1 MRLKW
6 NTVSSSTAVM
16 WDDAESALCC
26 LAAHSSGHCV
36 QRNQFCLIQLEL
48 FLFWLWALFMGR
60 LEGSTLS
67 IWNLAFT
74 PSLAPFLPPLLL
86 YSLLLHSCFLSLPP
100 LSLLSSSAVSPTLH
114 WWPAGESSA
123 HSFHLLTFSSLPLL
137 PLLCTSPLFT
147 LHFSVPN
154 VSIFLIWF
162 LTLLPWSPRM
172 PSPLLSPPICC
183 FFIFVRARPWA
194 YSNLPVPH

>member
-36 QRNQFCLIQLEL
+36 QRNQFCLIHLEL
-48 FLFWLWALFMGR
+48 FLFWLWALFIGR

-86 YSLLLHSCFLSLPP
+86 YSLLLHSCFLSFPP
-100 LSLLSSSAVSPTLH
+100 LSPLLLSRQSDSALWREQCTLFSSPHILLSASSPSTLYI
-114 WWPAGESSA
+114 SSLYFA
-123 HSFHLLTFSSLPLL
+123 FLLPQRFHLINLIPHSVALVSSYAIPSTLSTNLL
-137 PLLCTSPLFT
+137 FLYFCASEALSLF
-147 LHFSVPN
+147 
-154 VSIFLIWF
+154 
-162 LTLLPWSPRM
+162 
-172 PSPLLSPPICC
+172 
-183 FFIFVRARPWA
+183 
-194 YSNLPVPH
+194 